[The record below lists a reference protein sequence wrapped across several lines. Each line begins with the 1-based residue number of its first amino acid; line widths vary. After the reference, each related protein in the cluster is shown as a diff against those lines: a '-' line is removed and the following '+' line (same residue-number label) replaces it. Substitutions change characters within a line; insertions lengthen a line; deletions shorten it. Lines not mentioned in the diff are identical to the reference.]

1 MSTLLGGKLG
11 NILLASGILIVVVLS
26 AAILIPRQAMAEQPI
41 LNLISVNGEAQTQV
55 KPDVATA
62 RFGVETNAPTAK
74 AVQNDNATK
83 MTAVIDALV
92 AAGISKDDIQTDNYS
107 VYPQYEWHDEKSV
120 AKQVLVG
127 FRCNNSVVVRIS
139 DISKVGDVIDA
150 AADAGA
156 NSIGSISFGLKDST
170 AVREEMV
177 AKAVKNARS
186 KADIMAEAAGV
197 HILGVH
203 SISDGYY
210 SVSGNMPNYS
220 LMEEGVRGG
229 SPIETGSLTISA
241 SVRMECKF

>member
-1 MSTLLGGKLG
+1 MSKLFSGKLG
-11 NILLASGILIVVVLS
+11 NILLASGILAAFVLS
-26 AAILIPRQAMAEQPI
+26 LVIFVPRQAVAEQPV
-41 LNLISVNGEAQTQV
+41 LSLISVNGEAQTQV

-62 RFGVETNAPTAK
+62 RFGVETSASTAK

-107 VYPQYEWHDEKSV
+107 VYPQYEWHDDKPVS
-120 AKQVLVG
+120 KQVLVG
-127 FRCNNSVVVRIS
+127 FRCNNSVIVRIS

-170 AVREEMV
+170 AVREEML
-177 AKAVKNARS
+177 AKVVKNVCF

-220 LMEEGVRGG
+220 LMDMGVREGI
-229 SPIETGSLTISA
+229 PIETGSLTISA